1 MDQSVAKTILAQLGG
16 NRFIAMTGASS
27 FSSGPNVLTFR
38 LPARMAKNKVSA
50 VRITLDPSDT
60 YTVEF
65 LKMVKYECVTVS
77 KHENIYFD
85 MLQELFTRETGLY
98 TSL

>member
-1 MDQSVAKTILAQLGG
+1 MHDQAVAKEILAQLGG
-16 NRFIAMTGASS
+16 RRFVTMTGASS

-38 LPARMAKNKVSA
+38 IPSRNKNKASA

-65 LKMVKYECVTVS
+65 LKMVKYECVTIS
-77 KHENIYFD
+77 KHEGIYND
-85 MLQELFTRETGLY
+85 VLRDVFTRETGLY